1 MIKEEFE
8 KKLSVL
14 LDVLRGTST
23 ENKSQL
29 VIYGNDGTDN
39 GIYFRVRIGELF
51 TYSVEFGMGEE
62 ALLAV
67 KNELGDAVIG
77 MFSDY
82 VVSKTCEIHIS
93 ADF

>member
-8 KKLSVL
+8 KKLSIL

-29 VIYGNDGTDN
+29 MIFGSDDTDE
-39 GIYFRVRIGELF
+39 GFYFCIRNNELY
-51 TYSVEFGMGEE
+51 TYDMEFGMGEE
-62 ALLAV
+62 TLLSV
-67 KNELGDAVIG
+67 ENELGDAIIG
-77 MFSDY
+77 MFSGY
-82 VVSKTCEIHIS
+82 VIAKTSEIHIS